1 VLAALEA
8 PSASEVTAKA
18 GVGFSRSEERRRVVV
33 ESRTVGEVNFWSL
46 AVICWIRLCLSSFL
60 VLLLL
65 LLLFVFLCDDCRS
78 RCWGGWGAGWGVV
91 VA

>member
-78 RCWGGWGAGWGVV
+78 RCWGGLGTGVGVV

>member
-33 ESRTVGEVNFWSL
+33 ESRTVEEVNFWSL

-78 RCWGGWGAGWGVV
+78 RCWGGLGTGVGVV